1 MHINVSS
8 GDLWSYDFYSG
19 EFVVSPEPDT
29 AVIKLDLKQH
39 RYVILGS
46 DGLWNMVS
54 PQEAVSICQENDNA
68 KVYNLNVCFMKGLT
82 CLFRNVFLSK
92 CLFQQA
98 KNQKENVSNAVLLV
112 NHALLRWR
120 QRMLRADNTSAIVIC
135 LEPFGTSS
143 ECLPPYETV
152 YNLQGPKCGS
162 VPKSCTNSLP
172 TQVRNVSDFL
182 F

>member
-1 MHINVSS
+1 M
-8 GDLWSYDFYSG
+8 L
-19 EFVVSPEPDT
+19 
-29 AVIKLDLKQH
+29 
-39 RYVILGS
+39 
-46 DGLWNMVS
+46 
-54 PQEAVSICQENDNA
+54 QERFLLS
-68 KVYNLNVCFMKGLT
+68 
-82 CLFRNVFLSK
+82 FRNICLPE

-98 KNQKENVSNAVLLV
+98 KNQKDNVSNAVLLV

-143 ECLPPYETV
+143 ECLPPYEIV

-162 VPKSCTNSLP
+162 VPESCTDSLP

-182 F
+182 FDNKTAV